1 MTAPLKSTPLPV
13 PPFGSVRDLETIS
26 ENRKDQDAGAP
37 RRLVHALE
45 HLVGIFLLFGH
56 LHVVQS

>member
-13 PPFGSVRDLETIS
+13 PPFGSERDLETIS

-37 RRLVHALE
+37 RCLVHALE
-45 HLVGIFLLFGH
+45 HLVSIFLLFRH
-56 LHVVQS
+56 LHVVQT